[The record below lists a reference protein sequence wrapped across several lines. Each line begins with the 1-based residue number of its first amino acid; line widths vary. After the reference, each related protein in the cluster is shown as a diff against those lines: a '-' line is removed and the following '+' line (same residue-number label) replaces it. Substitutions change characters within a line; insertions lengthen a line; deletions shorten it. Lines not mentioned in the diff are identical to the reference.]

1 MKKLTEKQIALREK
15 CRKESRD
22 YFTREWSKP
31 GFTEG
36 MERFRQDYA
45 MQVALH
51 EAKVRSGLTQ
61 TAIAERMGIARPN
74 VSRIE
79 HSRSVSFDTFVAYL
93 KACGFSFKFDL
104 MPM

>member
-15 CRKESRD
+15 CRKESRE
-22 YFTREWSKP
+22 YFSREWAKP
-31 GFTEG
+31 GFEEG
-36 MERFRQDYA
+36 MKEFRQEYA

-61 TAIAERMGIARPN
+61 TVIAERMGIARPN

-93 KACGFSFKFDL
+93 KACGFTFSFNL